1 MSDLPAIII
10 FFALEAY
17 KWAIIIRIIISFLPM
32 LNVQIDVYHPA
43 IQFLYNITEPV
54 LQPLRQYLTISMFDL
69 SPLVVLMVIEIIQQT
84 LTSNIR

>member
-10 FFALEAY
+10 FFILEAY

-69 SPLVVLMVIEIIQQT
+69 SPLVVLVVIEIIQQT